1 MTGKRFPFTAK
12 ELACILT
19 GTAILTFGL
28 FNVHSQSRITE
39 GGVLGAT
46 LLVQYWTGITPAI
59 TGFVLDLSG
68 YLLGLR
74 YLGWGFLLRS
84 LVASGCFSV
93 FYRLWERIGYL
104 LPDMTAL
111 PLPAA
116 LIGGCLIGLGVGLVV
131 RTGSAAGGDD
141 AIALVISKVTGWQ
154 ISRAYLFT
162 DFLVLGLSVSY
173 IPLPS
178 ILCSLVTV
186 TLSSFIIEKI
196 QKLPVR

>member
-1 MTGKRFPFTAK
+1 
-12 ELACILT
+12 LT

-28 FNVHSQSRITE
+28 FNVHNQSRITE